1 MKHRLLSES
10 LAAPPAGESTP
21 QQTSNSSHFFFILPK
36 KRWMI
41 LRSSDRPAPII
52 FCFSALLLH
61 RWLLL
66 PLLPL
71 RPRLPPLPLLL
82 ARRLSRSP
90 RQVLVET
97 GAGNWRE
104 VQRSA
109 SMLSVAQ
116 FLLYLKLE
124 IKLKLKKIQSLL
136 FMSVPCRTTEP
147 SLVGNLAILQM
158 RIYAER
164 VKWQPYCL
172 SR

>member
-1 MKHRLLSES
+1 MLRMCIQIPCIRIQLICHHIHIMKHCLLSES
-10 LAAPPAGESTP
+10 LAAPLAGESTP

-104 VQRSA
+104 VQCSA

-116 FLLYLKLE
+116 FLLFLKLE
-124 IKLKLKKIQSLL
+124 IKLK
-136 FMSVPCRTTEP
+136 
-147 SLVGNLAILQM
+147 
-158 RIYAER
+158 
-164 VKWQPYCL
+164 
-172 SR
+172 